1 MMSGTIKIEITET
14 VDELKELLKAIENQE
29 VKERIQALYWLKS
42 GQVKT
47 TQAIANL
54 IGKHRVTVSRW
65 LSSYRSKGIKVLLLK
80 GKSSGRNRKLS
91 SIVEQSLEQELK
103 EREGFSSYKE
113 IQTWLLAM
121 HDVEMSYSG
130 VHQLVRYRL
139 GGKLKVPRPTHTK
152 QKPGAVED
160 FKKN

>member
-47 TQAIANL
+47 TVAIANL

-121 HDVEMSYSG
+121 HDLEMSY
-130 VHQLVRYRL
+130 
-139 GGKLKVPRPTHTK
+139 
-152 QKPGAVED
+152 
-160 FKKN
+160 